1 MNEAALDPFARL
13 GAWLDDAAHA
23 GIAEPA
29 AMTLATAT
37 PDGAP
42 SARIVLLRGL
52 DPSGLVFYTN
62 YDSRK
67 GDELAANPRAALA
80 FYWGPLARQ
89 VRVEGHVT
97 RLAADESDRYFAQ
110 RPRGHQ
116 LSAWA
121 SRQSSVIPNRAYLE
135 ERVREAEQRFA
146 GGDVPAA
153 AVLGRLPARPHALRV
168 LGGTAGPHARS
179 HRLPAR
185 RRRLANRTPLPVD
198 AGARHHCFLMMTT
211 PSRSKTFR

>member
-146 GGDVPAA
+146 GGDVPRPPYWGGYRL
-153 AVLGRLPARPHALRV
+153 VPTRFEFWEGRPDRMHDRTVYLRD
-168 LGGTAGPHARS
+168 GAGWRTE
-179 HRLPAR
+179 RLSP
-185 RRRLANRTPLPVD
+185 
-198 AGARHHCFLMMTT
+198 
-211 PSRSKTFR
+211 